1 MEKPETP
8 LENPTLIFCKTTYT
22 SSLKRLKYE
31 LFAPPIKQ
39 WYLLTT
45 YCGTYLV
52 MIRLS
57 WVLTVIILTLQGKNM
72 QYVTTLDQELHT
84 YFFKF
89 RWFSNSKLSNLWSF
103 EKLNCLANY
112 WERIKILEQV
122 DFCFDVL
129 KFVFVLIT
137 YQKGPFKIDGY

>member
-1 MEKPETP
+1 MKKPETP
-8 LENPTLIFCKTTYT
+8 LENPTLIFCTSTYS

-52 MIRLS
+52 IIRLS
-57 WVLTVIILTLQGKNM
+57 WVLTVIILTLQGKNTR
-72 QYVTTLDQELHT
+72 YKIKNCTPFL
-84 YFFKF
+84 KF
-89 RWFSNSKLSNLWSF
+89 WWFSKSKHSNLWPF
-103 EKLNCLANY
+103 EKLKCLANY
-112 WERIKILEQV
+112 WRSIKILGQV

-129 KFVFVLIT
+129 KFVFVLIR
-137 YQKGPFKIDGY
+137 YQKRSFKIDGY

>member
-8 LENPTLIFCKTTYT
+8 LENPTLLFCTSTYS

-52 MIRLS
+52 IIRLS
-57 WVLTVIILTLQGKNM
+57 WVLTVIILTLQGKNT
-72 QYVTTLDQELHT
+72 QYVLLEIKNCIP
-84 YFFKF
+84 FFKF
-89 RWFSNSKLSNLWSF
+89 WWFSKSKHSNLWPS
-103 EKLNCLANY
+103 EKLKCLANY
-112 WERIKILEQV
+112 WRSIKILRQV
-122 DFCFDVL
+122 DFCFDVFEICL
-129 KFVFVLIT
+129 CLDKVSKTAI
-137 YQKGPFKIDGY
+137 